1 MLLETWFADLGVP
14 RRGKVRDIYDLG
26 DTLLIV
32 ATDRV
37 SAFDVVLPTGI
48 PDKGKV
54 LNQLSLFWFRLV
66 SDIVKS
72 HVVESDAAR
81 YPAALA
87 GYAEQIAG
95 RSMIVRKAGPIPVEC
110 VVRGYLA
117 GSGWAE
123 YRENG
128 TVCGVKL
135 PAGLQES
142 QKLGEPIFTP
152 TTKAEE
158 GHDLPISQARLRDL
172 IGVRL
177 AEEVGRLSLEI
188 YKRASSLA
196 ETRGILIADTKF
208 EFGIVDGET
217 IIIDEILTPDSSR
230 FWSARDY
237 APGRGQDSFD
247 KQIVRDYLSALDW
260 DKTAPGPDLPAAVA
274 AKTAQRY
281 REIYEI
287 LTGGPIG

>member
-87 GYAEQIAG
+87 GTQN
-95 RSMIVRKAGPIPVEC
+95 R
-110 VVRGYLA
+110 
-117 GSGWAE
+117 
-123 YRENG
+123 
-128 TVCGVKL
+128 
-135 PAGLQES
+135 
-142 QKLGEPIFTP
+142 
-152 TTKAEE
+152 
-158 GHDLPISQARLRDL
+158 
-172 IGVRL
+172 
-177 AEEVGRLSLEI
+177 
-188 YKRASSLA
+188 
-196 ETRGILIADTKF
+196 
-208 EFGIVDGET
+208 
-217 IIIDEILTPDSSR
+217 
-230 FWSARDY
+230 
-237 APGRGQDSFD
+237 
-247 KQIVRDYLSALDW
+247 
-260 DKTAPGPDLPAAVA
+260 
-274 AKTAQRY
+274 
-281 REIYEI
+281 
-287 LTGGPIG
+287 

>member
-1 MLLETWFADLGVP
+1 MLLETGFANLGVP
-14 RRGKVRDIYDLG
+14 RKGKVRDIYDLG

-54 LNQLSLFWFRLV
+54 LNQLSLFWFRRI

-72 HVVESDAAR
+72 HVVESDVAR

-87 GYAEQIAG
+87 GYAGQLAG
-95 RSMIVRKAGPIPVEC
+95 RSMIVKKARPIPAEC

-123 YRENG
+123 YREKR

-135 PAGLQES
+135 PVGLQES
-142 QKLGEPIFTP
+142 QKLEEPIFTP
-152 TTKAEE
+152 STKADE
-158 GHDLPISQARLRDL
+158 GHDLPLSQARLRDL
-172 IGVRL
+172 IGAPL
-177 AEEVGRLSLEI
+177 AEEVARLSLEI
-188 YKRASSLA
+188 YRQASSLA
-196 ETRGILIADTKF
+196 ATRGILIADTKF
-208 EFGIVDGET
+208 EFGVIDGET
-217 IIIDEILTPDSSR
+217 IVIDEILTPDSSR

-237 APGRGQDSFD
+237 TPGRGQDSFD
-247 KQIVRDYLSALDW
+247 KQIVRDYLNTLDW
-260 DKTAPGPDLPAAVA
+260 DKTAPGPELPTAVT

-287 LTGGPIG
+287 LTGEPIR